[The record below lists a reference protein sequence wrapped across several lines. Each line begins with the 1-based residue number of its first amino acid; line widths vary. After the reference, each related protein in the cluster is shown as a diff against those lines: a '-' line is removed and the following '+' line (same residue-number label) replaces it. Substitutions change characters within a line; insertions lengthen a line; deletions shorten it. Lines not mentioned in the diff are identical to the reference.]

1 MLNLSLT
8 DLIALIAIIWW
19 PLIPLFWIPVHGLSR
34 FFKRLGFYTY
44 LLPVITWLPL
54 AIILYSSKNILL
66 EYRIELPLAFN
77 IVGWLL
83 LCSGTFLHIWTGYLL
98 GFWGL
103 IGVPEILDKFKSK
116 MVTSGPF
123 GFVRHPTYLAHTMMF
138 GGVFLLSGVVG
149 AGLVAILD
157 FLIAFFIIIP
167 LEERELLNRFHEEYR
182 EYCRKVPRFFPAIS
196 LLFKQKKI

>member
-1 MLNLSLT
+1 MLDLSFT

-19 PLIPLFWIPVHGLSR
+19 PLIPLFWIPVHGLPR

-66 EYRIELPLAFN
+66 EYRIALPLAFN
-77 IVGWLL
+77 IAGWLL

-98 GFWGL
+98 NFWGL
-103 IGVPEILDKFKSK
+103 IGVPEIFDKFKSK

-123 GFVRHPTYLAHTMMF
+123 SFVRHPTYLAHTMMF

-182 EYCRKVPRFFPAIS
+182 EYRRKVPRFFPAIS